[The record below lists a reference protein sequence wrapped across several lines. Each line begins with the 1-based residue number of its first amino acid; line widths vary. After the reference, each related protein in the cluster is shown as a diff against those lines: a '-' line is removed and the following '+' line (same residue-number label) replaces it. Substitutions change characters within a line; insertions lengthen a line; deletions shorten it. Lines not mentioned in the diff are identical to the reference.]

1 VQLNFGVRE
10 TGIDVM
16 NSAIVSK
23 PLTAAD
29 RGRLEILCRECTD
42 FFELVEGQPG
52 GSETAAE
59 ILGPLPS
66 NVTFGAKSI
75 FGLERGNELIGA
87 VELLAGFPLPNEWY
101 VGLLLLRPDA
111 RGAGVGTIV
120 WEDLRKRM
128 NMERAVGARLI
139 VHKQNSGARRFWERQ
154 GFAVEKEIVAKVGKL
169 QSQAWQLRLTFEAA
183 TQLGVAPDDR
193 SPSAPA
199 RR

>member
-1 VQLNFGVRE
+1 
-10 TGIDVM
+10 M

-52 GSETAAE
+52 GTETAAE

-66 NVTFGAKSI
+66 NVTSGAKSI

-101 VGLLLLRPDA
+101 VGLLFLRPDA
-111 RGAGVGTIV
+111 RGAGAGTIV
-120 WEDLRKRM
+120 WENLRKRM
-128 NMERAVGARLI
+128 KTKGAVAARLI
-139 VHKQNSGARRFWERQ
+139 VQKQNPEARRFWERQ
-154 GFAVEKEIVAKVGKL
+154 GFAVEKDIVAKVGKL
-169 QSQAWQLRLTFEAA
+169 ESQAWQLHLSFEAA
-183 TQLGVAPDDR
+183 AHKAVAADGATPRRLTATR
-193 SPSAPA
+193 SADSG
-199 RR
+199 